1 MSDYR
6 IETFVVGYLSTNCY
20 VITNKTDE
28 AVLIDAGG
36 GYDRIKNYLDGL
48 NKKPVAVLCTHGHFD
63 HVTDN
68 YKWQKDGA
76 KIYIHKDDVDLLT
89 GKETILPGRN
99 FAVTPVTPDFTVTD
113 GEEIN
118 VAGFTFTVMH
128 TPGHSKGSVCY
139 LLGDE
144 TIFSGDT
151 LFYGSYGRTDFYGG
165 NFTELV
171 RSVKRLLALPG
182 DRKVYTGHGESTTLL
197 QERRFNPI
205 SSFND

>member
-1 MSDYR
+1 MESGVFG
-6 IETFVVGYLSTNCY
+6 ILQNNCY
-20 VITNKTDE
+20 LLTEEESGESALVDCAVYDE
-28 AVLIDAGG
+28 RMQAFVRGRNL
-36 GYDRIKNYLDGL
+36 KYLL
-48 NKKPVAVLCTHGHFD
+48 LTHGHFD

-99 FAVTPVTPDFTVTD
+99 CAVTPVTPDFTVTD